1 MRHRL
6 QAQLR
11 RLAVLIQRA
20 ARVGAQLLARLEA
33 AARRAAHAAVSA
45 GKTAGR
51 WAGDGA
57 QRLLRA
63 WRRMSPPVFFVASFA
78 LLIAVG
84 TAGLLWLPGLY
95 RGPGLGL
102 LDALFTATS
111 AVCVTGLIV
120 VDTATYFS
128 FWGQLW
134 LLVLIQLG
142 GIGLITLTTAIIG
155 ALGGRLSLRSEL
167 SGLPGRPRG
176 DRVAIWQLAA
186 AVARFTLAAEA
197 AGTALLFLLWS
208 RRFPAGEA
216 LWHALF
222 QSVSGFCNAGF
233 ATFSDSLEGF
243 RNDVPSMLVMSLL
256 IVLGGLGYLSVR
268 ESWDWWRWWP
278 RSRRRP
284 RLSVHTFAVL
294 VTTMG
299 LLVFGT
305 VFYLAFE
312 WDGVLAPLLTHERLA
327 NAWFM
332 SVTAR
337 SAGFNTV
344 PTGELGNDAGFL
356 TMLLMLIGGSP
367 GSTAGGL
374 KTTTF
379 AVLAALAWSRMRGRR
394 HAQIRGRGIPDETL
408 ERAVSLTLMAL
419 AVLTVAFFTLN
430 TVTPAPA
437 SVAQARAAFLPM
449 SFEVMSAF
457 STVGLS
463 MGTTNALGAGGKTV
477 IILLMFVGRV
487 GLFSFFSAILLRRGR
502 APAYRLAREDLV
514 VG

>member
-1 MRHRL
+1 MRLRAH
-6 QAQLR
+6 LR
-11 RLAVLIQRA
+11 RLVVPVQRA
-20 ARVGAQLLARLEA
+20 ARVAARLLAGLDVAATRGANA
-33 AARRAAHAAVSA
+33 AAAVANATGRRVR
-45 GKTAGR
+45 GGVR
-51 WAGDGA
+51 
-57 QRLLRA
+57 RILRA

-78 LLIAVG
+78 LLIAIG

-95 RGPGLGL
+95 RGPDLGL

-134 LLVLIQLG
+134 ILVLIQLG

-155 ALGGRLSLRSEL
+155 MLGGRLSLRVEL
-167 SGLPGRPRG
+167 TGLPGRPRG
-176 DRVAIWQLAA
+176 DHAAIWQLAS
-186 AVARFTLAAEA
+186 AVTRFTLAAEA
-197 AGTALLFLLWS
+197 IGTVVLFLLWLG
-208 RRFPAGEA
+208 RYPAHEA

-222 QSVSGFCNAGF
+222 QSVSAFCNAGF

-243 RNDVPSMLVMSLL
+243 QRDVPTMLAISLL

-268 ESWDWWRWWP
+268 ECRDWWRRP
-278 RSRRRP
+278 RGARRP

-294 VTTMG
+294 VTSLG
-299 LLVFGT
+299 LLLFGT

-312 WDGVLAPLLTHERLA
+312 WQGVLAPLAGHERIA

-337 SAGFNTV
+337 TAGFNTV

-356 TMLLMLIGGSP
+356 TMLLMFVGGSP

-379 AVLAALAWSRMRGRR
+379 AVLVALAWSRIRARR
-394 HAQIRGRGIPDETL
+394 HAQIRGRGVPDETL

-430 TVTPAPA
+430 TVTPGPA
-437 SVAQARAAFLPM
+437 SVGEGRAAFLPM
-449 SFEVMSAF
+449 SFEVVSAF

-463 MGTTNALGAGGKTV
+463 MGTTNVLGVGGRIV
-477 IILLMFVGRV
+477 IILLMFIGRI

>member
-1 MRHRL
+1 MRLRFLAH
-6 QAQLR
+6 LR
-11 RLAVLIQRA
+11 RWAVPIQRT
-20 ARVGAQLLARLEA
+20 ARVAAQLLTGMNAA
-33 AARRAAHAAVSA
+33 AARGANAAAAAAKAADRSA
-45 GKTAGR
+45 R
-51 WAGDGA
+51 DGV
-57 QRLLRA
+57 QRILRS
-63 WRRMSPPVFFVASFA
+63 WRRMSPPGFFVASFA

-95 RGPGLGL
+95 RGPDLGL

-134 LLVLIQLG
+134 ILVLIQLG

-155 ALGGRLSLRSEL
+155 ALGGRLSLRAEL
-167 SGLPGRPRG
+167 TGLPGRPRG
-176 DRVAIWQLAA
+176 DQAAIWQLAS
-186 AVARFTLAAEA
+186 AVTRFTLAAEA
-197 AGTALLFLLWS
+197 TGTSVLFLLWR
-208 RRFPAGEA
+208 RRFPADEA

-222 QSVSGFCNAGF
+222 QSVNAFCNAGF

-243 RNDVPSMLVMSLL
+243 QEDVPTVLVISLL

-268 ESWDWWRWWP
+268 ECWDWWRWRP
-278 RSRRRP
+278 RTGRRP

-294 VTTMG
+294 VSTMG
-299 LLVFGT
+299 LLLFGT
-305 VFYLAFE
+305 VFYLTFE
-312 WDGVLAPLLTHERLA
+312 WDGVLAPLVTHERLA

-337 SAGFNTV
+337 TAGFNTV
-344 PTGELGNDAGFL
+344 PIAELGNDAGFL
-356 TMLLMLIGGSP
+356 TMLLMFVGGSP

-374 KTTTF
+374 KTTTI
-379 AVLAALAWSRMRGRR
+379 AVLVALAWSRIRGRR
-394 HAQIRGRGIPDETL
+394 HAQIRGRGVPDETL
-408 ERAVSLTLMAL
+408 ERAVSLTLMAF

-437 SVAQARAAFLPM
+437 SVGAGRAAFLPM
-449 SFEVMSAF
+449 SFEVVSAF
-457 STVGLS
+457 ATVGLS
-463 MGTTNALGAGGKTV
+463 MGTTNVLGAGGKAV
-477 IILLMFVGRV
+477 IILLMFIGRV

-502 APAYRLAREDLV
+502 APACRLAREDLV